1 MSPVIPD
8 QDVVF
13 AGQIDIWRGKK
24 QEYPEQTQIEIDY
37 IQWLQRGGGGVINDL
52 CTSLTPQVVMHWD
65 FST

>member
-37 IQWLQRGGGGVINDL
+37 IQWLQRGGGWLMISAPVWL
-52 CTSLTPQVVMHWD
+52 PK
-65 FST
+65 